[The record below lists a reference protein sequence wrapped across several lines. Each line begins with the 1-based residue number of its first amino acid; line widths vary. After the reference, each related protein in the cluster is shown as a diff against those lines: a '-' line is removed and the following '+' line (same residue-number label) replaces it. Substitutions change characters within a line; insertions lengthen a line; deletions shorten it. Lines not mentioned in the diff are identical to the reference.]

1 MAAILKN
8 LYDVITLSVI
18 LQFKISYVGAELHAE
33 DAKIETGISPPTTLG
48 IRVAEWLPFRVV

>member
-48 IRVAEWLPFRVV
+48 MRVAE